1 MVSCFQLKYEIRIK
15 SVILC
20 SYFGLQL
27 EYKRWSAILFSYGIN
42 CFLLMHNWCSVR
54 ISVDTVWPYV
64 CLQYSC
70 LWTRQKTHTA
80 VGKCQKNISLWT
92 LGPTSIRI
100 KTVSLLLAK
109 IYNFWQVC
117 SFVGLLLAKI
127 YNFWQ
132 VCSFVGLLLAKIYNF
147 GKYVRLS
154 VCLFVCPFCQ
164 A

>member
-1 MVSCFQLKYEIRIK
+1 MIAIK
-15 SVILC
+15 IL
-20 SYFGLQL
+20 SIKLNYHNVN
-27 EYKRWSAILFSYGIN
+27 ENLFS
-42 CFLLMHNWCSVR
+42 
-54 ISVDTVWPYV
+54 
-64 CLQYSC
+64 
-70 LWTRQKTHTA
+70 
-80 VGKCQKNISLWT
+80 
-92 LGPTSIRI
+92 
-100 KTVSLLLAK
+100 LLAK